1 MPVSRDE
8 FDEFA
13 EESLDLSEGSDARQV
28 LSFLDQHAEQA
39 YTRNEIAE
47 ETGLPA
53 EEVDSVLQR
62 LDARRLVAHRGDHWA
77 VDEHRVASLAGMS
90 HGFAVAEERY
100 PPEDM
105 DEWGEYAVDPRE

>member
-8 FDEFA
+8 FDDFA
-13 EESLDLSEGSDARQV
+13 EESLDLSEGSDARRV

-39 YTRNEIAE
+39 YTRSEIAA
-47 ETGLPA
+47 ETGLQA
-53 EEVDSVLQR
+53 EEVGSVLQR
-62 LDARRLVAHRGDHWA
+62 LEARRLVVHRGDHWA
-77 VDEHRVASLAGMS
+77 VDKHRVASLAGMN

-105 DEWGEYAVDPRE
+105 SEWGEYAVEPRE

>member
-8 FDEFA
+8 FDDFA
-13 EESLDLSEGSDARQV
+13 DETLDLSEGTDARRV

-39 YTRNEIAE
+39 YTRSELAD
-47 ETGLPA
+47 ETGIPDERL
-53 EEVDSVLQR
+53 DSVL
-62 LDARRLVAHRGDHWA
+62 RRLREQNLVVHRDEYWA

-90 HGFAVAEERY
+90 HGFAVAEDRY

-105 DEWGEYAVDPRE
+105 SEWGEYAVEPRG

>member
-8 FDEFA
+8 FDDFA
-13 EESLDLSEGSDARQV
+13 DESLDLTEGSDARQV

-39 YTRNEIAE
+39 YTRSEIAD
-47 ETGLPA
+47 ETGIP
-53 EEVDSVLQR
+53 EERLDSILQR
-62 LDARRLVAHRGDHWA
+62 LHARRLVVHRGDHWA

-100 PPEDM
+100 PPEDKEAW
-105 DEWGEYAVDPRE
+105 DEYAVDKPD